1 LLVFPVEQLVE
12 VYVPDKDVELVG
24 IDGTLDGGDVLPG
37 FTLKVSD
44 IFAG

>member
-24 IDGTLDGGDVLPG
+24 IDGTLDGSDVLPG

-44 IFAG
+44 IFAL